1 MKSLSERTVPGRLI
15 EVLWWLCVLP
25 AAVLGH
31 VAAQFVV
38 GAVLQMARDAGWD
51 IIGESSIANSLIRL
65 LWHLPPNAAFVIAGA
80 KMAPRHQKTTAIV
93 LTLFGLI
100 FSLLTHVISQHFF
113 AGRRLG
119 FNNYMDLCAE
129 SAGALGG
136 AAYIML
142 QVRKNRRAEMPAR

>member
-1 MKSLSERTVPGRLI
+1 
-15 EVLWWLCVLP
+15 VLWWLCVLP

-38 GAVLQMARDAGWD
+38 GAGLQMARDAGWE
-51 IIGESSIANSLIRL
+51 IFGESSIANSLIRL
-65 LWHLPPNAAFVIAGA
+65 LWHLPPNAAFVIAGTM
-80 KMAPRHQKTTAIV
+80 MAPRHQKTTAIV

-100 FSLLTHVISQHFF
+100 FSLMTHVISQHFL

-119 FNNYMDLCAE
+119 FNNYMNLCAE

-136 AAYIML
+136 AAYILL
-142 QVRKNRRAEMPAR
+142 QVRREAARRDDCAIKNIGRDQTTAF

>member
-1 MKSLSERTVPGRLI
+1 MKSFSERTVPGRLI
-15 EVLWWLCVLP
+15 ELLWWLCVLP

-51 IIGESSIANSLIRL
+51 IFSGSSIANSLIRL

-80 KMAPRHQKTTAIV
+80 KIAPRHQKTTAIV

-100 FSLLTHVISQHFF
+100 FSLMTHVISQHFF

-129 SAGALGG
+129 SVGALGG
-136 AAYIML
+136 AAFIL
-142 QVRKNRRAEMPAR
+142 SQVRKNRRIEMNGR

>member
-1 MKSLSERTVPGRLI
+1 MKSFSERTVPGRLV
-15 EVLWWLCVLP
+15 EVLRWLCVLP

-38 GAVLQMARDAGWD
+38 DAVLQVARYAGWD
-51 IIGESSIANSLIRL
+51 IFGGSSIANSLIRL
-65 LWHLPPNAAFVIAGA
+65 MWHLPPNAAFVIAGA

-93 LTLFGLI
+93 LTLIGLV
-100 FSLLTHVISQHFF
+100 FSLMNHVISQHYF

-142 QVRKNRRAEMPAR
+142 QVRKNRRIEMKAR